1 MSHVIKHFILPMMA
15 LALTTAFAI
24 PANAAGTVVKVL
36 LWGDMTGTMPTDMGM
51 AMGKTKGAVRGAN
64 SKMGITIYRNSIKA
78 GLVNFE
84 VKNNGEKTIH
94 EMLVLPIKDTST
106 PLPYLKDENR
116 LDEKKTNS
124 LGEVSELDP
133 GKSGTLTLTLKPG
146 KYLLVCNV
154 PGHYAA
160 GMWTLLTVTP

>member
-1 MSHVIKHFILPMMA
+1 
-15 LALTTAFAI
+15 
-24 PANAAGTVVKVL
+24 
-36 LWGDMTGTMPTDMGM
+36 MT
-51 AMGKTKGAVRGAN
+51 
-64 SKMGITIYRNSIKA
+64 
-78 GLVNFE
+78 FE
-84 VKNNGEKTIH
+84 VTNNSEKTIH
-94 EMLVLPIKDTST
+94 EMLVLPIKETST
-106 PLPYLKDENR
+106 PLPYLKGENR

-133 GKSGTLTLTLKPG
+133 GKSGTLTLNMKPG